1 MCVNLLENEQVEYI
15 SRILHLKD
23 EFKTESIGCA
33 NSFRN
38 LNENS
43 DITIFWF

>member
-23 EFKTESIGCA
+23 ESIGCA

-43 DITIFWF
+43 GITIFWF